1 MKGVFKMDYHAS
13 NVRNIA
19 FIGHGGNGKTSL
31 TEAMLFLNGNIERLG
46 KTDDG
51 STVCDYDAE
60 EIKRHISISLSIAP
74 VEFGNSKI
82 NILDCPGYFDFEGS
96 VLNALNVCDGA
107 VIVASAQGIDVG
119 TEKAIELTRKKKIPR
134 IIFVN
139 QIDKE
144 HTSFENTVAELKAKY
159 GSNIVP
165 ILYPIIENNVM
176 KGFVDL
182 VEKQAYIFNG
192 EKREKADIPSS
203 LVDMI
208 ELERAALM
216 ETSAEN
222 DEELMEKVIMGEE
235 LTPEEIIKGLGLGVA
250 DSSAVPVL
258 CGCALDLKGVRLLQ
272 DTIMRFIPSSEN
284 KEFEGIDDIRVCS
297 EDEPFSAYVFKT
309 ISDPFA
315 GKLSVFMIRSG
326 VLTADTSLYNANEDK
341 AEKSGNIYVL
351 KGKTQ
356 TQVQKLYAGD
366 IGAIGRLQYTLTGHT
381 LYSGKKI
388 QYESVEVPWPGM
400 RMAVVPKK
408 QGDEDK
414 VFSGLRKLI
423 EEDNTLALEKN
434 TETNE
439 MILMGLGDMHLDI
452 TVQKLKA
459 KYNGE
464 AVLKTPQ
471 VPYKETIRKSVKAQ
485 GKHKKQSGGH
495 GQYGDCW
502 IEFNPSDKEF
512 EFVDKVVGGA
522 VPRSY
527 IPAVEKGLLEC
538 MKKGVLAGYP
548 VTGISCTLY
557 DGSYHDVDSSEM
569 AFKMAASIAYKTGCA
584 NANPVL
590 LEPVYSVE
598 ITVPDDYMGDVI
610 GDINKRRGRV
620 LGMTPE
626 ANGQRIDGEVPLAE
640 MFSYAKDLRAM
651 TQGRGVYKMD
661 FVRYEEVPPMISQK
675 IAAAAQ
681 KDNEE

>member
-1 MKGVFKMDYHAS
+1 MDYHAS
-13 NVRNIA
+13 NVRNVA

-51 STVCDYDAE
+51 STVCDYDPE

-74 VEFGNSKI
+74 VEFEQSKI

-107 VIVASAQGIDVG
+107 VIVASAQGLDVG
-119 TEKAIELTRKKKIPR
+119 TEKAIELTKKKKIPR
-134 IIFVN
+134 VIFIN

-144 HTSFENTVAELKAKY
+144 HTSFDNTVAELKARY

-165 ILYPIIENNVM
+165 ILYPIIEGGVM

-182 VEKQAYIFNG
+182 VDKQAYVFNG
-192 EKREKADIPSS
+192 EKREKTDIPADI
-203 LVDMI
+203 LDTI
-208 ELERAALM
+208 ELEHAALM
-216 ETSAEN
+216 ETAAEN

-235 LTPEEIIKGLGLGVA
+235 LTHDEIIKGLGLGVA

-284 KEFEGIDDIRVCS
+284 KEFEGLDDIRACS

-315 GKLSVFMIRSG
+315 GKLSVFMVRSG
-326 VLTADTSLYNANEDK
+326 VLTADTALYNANEDK

-388 QYESVEVPWPGM
+388 QYESVETPWPGM

-423 EEDNTLALEKN
+423 EEDNTLCLEKN

-452 TVQKLKA
+452 AVQKLKA

-464 AVLKTPQ
+464 ALLQTPQ

-569 AFKMAASIAYKTGCA
+569 AFKMAASIAYKTGCSA
-584 NANPVL
+584 ANPAL
-590 LEPVYSVE
+590 LEPVYAVE

-651 TQGRGVYKMD
+651 TQGRGFYKME
-661 FVRYEEVPPMISQK
+661 FVRYEEVPQMISQK

-681 KDNEE
+681 KNGEE

>member
-1 MKGVFKMDYHAS
+1 MDYHAS
-13 NVRNIA
+13 NVRNVA

-51 STVCDYDAE
+51 STVCDYDSE

-74 VEFGNSKI
+74 AEFGDSKI

-119 TEKAIELTRKKKIPR
+119 TEKAIELTKKKKIPR
-134 IIFVN
+134 IIFIN

-144 HTSFENTVAELKAKY
+144 HTSFEKTVSELKAKY

-165 ILYPIIENNVM
+165 ILYPIIDGNVM

-182 VEKQAYIFNG
+182 VEKQAYTFNG
-192 EKREKADIPSS
+192 EKREKAEIPFE
-203 LVDMI
+203 LQDTI
-208 ELERAALM
+208 ELEHAALM
-216 ETSAEN
+216 ETAAEN

-272 DTIMRFIPSSEN
+272 DTIMRFLPSSEN
-284 KEFEGIDDIRVCS
+284 KEFEGLDDIRVCS

-315 GKLSVFMIRSG
+315 GKLSVFMVRSG
-326 VLTADTSLYNANEDK
+326 VLTADTALYNANEDK

-351 KGKTQ
+351 RGKNQ
-356 TQVQKLYAGD
+356 TQVQKLCAGD

-381 LYSGKKI
+381 LYSGKRI
-388 QYESVEVPWPGM
+388 QYESVENPWPGM

-423 EEDNTLALEKN
+423 EEDNTLCLEKN

-452 TVQKLKA
+452 TVQKLKT

-464 AVLKTPQ
+464 ALLKTPQ

-512 EFVDKVVGGA
+512 EFIDKVVGGA

-569 AFKMAASIAYKTGCA
+569 AFKMAASIAYKTGCSL
-584 NANPVL
+584 ANPVL

-598 ITVPDDYMGDVI
+598 ISVPDDYMGDVI

-626 ANGQRIDGEVPLAE
+626 TNGQRIDGEVPLAE
-640 MFSYAKDLRAM
+640 MFTYAKDLRAM
-651 TQGRGVYKMD
+651 TQGKGSYKMD
-661 FVRYEEVPPMISQK
+661 FVRYEEVPQMLAQK

>member
-1 MKGVFKMDYHAS
+1 MKGVLKMDYHAS
-13 NVRNIA
+13 NVRNVA

-51 STVCDYDAE
+51 STVCDYDPE
-60 EIKRHISISLSIAP
+60 EIKRRISISLSIAP
-74 VEFGNSKI
+74 VEFDESKI

-107 VIVASAQGIDVG
+107 VIVASAQGLDVG

-134 IIFVN
+134 IIFIN

-144 HTSFENTVAELKAKY
+144 HTSFEKTVTDLKAKY

-176 KGFVDL
+176 KGFIDL

-192 EKREKADIPSS
+192 EKREKAEIPSA
-203 LVDMI
+203 LTDTI
-208 ELERAALM
+208 ELEHAALM
-216 ETSAEN
+216 ETAAEN

-272 DTIMRFIPSSEN
+272 DTIMRFVPSAEN
-284 KEFEGIDDIRVCS
+284 KEFEGLDDIRVCS

-315 GKLSVFMIRSG
+315 GKLSVFMVRSG
-326 VLTADTSLYNANEDK
+326 VLTADTALYNANEDRV
-341 AEKSGNIYVL
+341 EKSGNIYVL

-356 TQVQKLYAGD
+356 TQVQKLCAGD
-366 IGAIGRLQYTLTGHT
+366 IGAISRLQYTLTGHT

-388 QYESVEVPWPGM
+388 QYVSVENPWPGM

-423 EEDNTLALEKN
+423 EEDNTLYLEKN

-452 TVQKLKA
+452 TVQKLKT

-464 AVLKTPQ
+464 ALLKTPQ

-502 IEFNPSDKEF
+502 IEFNPSDKDF
-512 EFVDKVVGGA
+512 EFIDKVVGGA

-584 NANPVL
+584 TANPVL

-610 GDINKRRGRV
+610 GDMNKRRGRV

-640 MFSYAKDLRAM
+640 MFTYAKDLRAM
-651 TQGRGVYKMD
+651 TQGRGFYKME
-661 FVRYEEVPPMISQK
+661 FARYEEVPQMISQK
-675 IAAAAQ
+675 IAALAQ

>member
-1 MKGVFKMDYHAS
+1 MDYHAS
-13 NVRNIA
+13 NVRNVA

-46 KTDDG
+46 KTDEG
-51 STVCDYDAE
+51 NTLSDYDPE

-74 VEFGNSKI
+74 VEFEGSKI

-107 VIVASAQGIDVG
+107 IIVASAQGIDVG
-119 TEKAIELTRKKKIPR
+119 TEKAIELTKKKRIPR
-134 IIFVN
+134 IIFIN

-144 HTSFENTVAELKAKY
+144 HTSFDNTVSQLKAKY

-165 ILYPIIENNVM
+165 ILYPIIENSVM
-176 KGFVDL
+176 TGFVDL
-182 VEKQAYIFNG
+182 VDKQAYVFKG
-192 EKREKADIPSS
+192 EKREKIDIPADI
-203 LVDMI
+203 LDTI
-208 ELERAALM
+208 ELEHAALM
-216 ETSAEN
+216 ETAAEN

-235 LTPEEIIKGLGLGVA
+235 LTGDEIIKGLGIGVA

-272 DTIMRFIPSSEN
+272 DTIMRFIPSSEG
-284 KEFEGIDDIRVCS
+284 KEFEGTDDIRICS

-326 VLTADTSLYNANEDK
+326 VLTADTPLYNANEDK
-341 AEKSGNIYVL
+341 IEKSGNIYVL
-351 KGKTQ
+351 KGKNQ
-356 TQVQKLYAGD
+356 VAVQKLYAGD

-388 QYESVEVPWPGM
+388 QYESVENPWPGM

-423 EEDNTLALEKN
+423 EEDNTLKLEKN
-434 TETNE
+434 NETNE

-452 TVQKLKA
+452 AVQKLKT

-464 AVLKTPQ
+464 ALLKTPQ

-512 EFVDKVVGGA
+512 EFIDKVVGGA

-584 NANPVL
+584 GANPVL
-590 LEPVYSVE
+590 LEPVYQVE

-640 MFSYAKDLRAM
+640 MFTYAKDLRAM
-651 TQGRGVYKMD
+651 TQGRGIYKME
-661 FVRYEEVPPMISQK
+661 FVRYEEVPQMISQK
-675 IAAAAQ
+675 IASAAQ

>member
-1 MKGVFKMDYHAS
+1 MDYHAS

-51 STVCDYDAE
+51 NTVCDYDSE

-74 VEFGNSKI
+74 VEFQDFKI

-96 VLNALNVCDGA
+96 VLSALNVCDGA
-107 VIVASAQGIDVG
+107 VIVASAQGLDVG
-119 TEKAIELTRKKKIPR
+119 TEKAVELAKKKKLPR
-134 IIFVN
+134 IIFIN

-144 HTSFENTVAELKAKY
+144 HSSFENTVSELRSRY

-165 ILYPIIENNVM
+165 ILHPIMDGGVM

-182 VEKQAYIFNG
+182 VDKQAYVFNG
-192 EKREKADIPSS
+192 DKREKTDIPQDI
-203 LVDMI
+203 LETV

-216 ETSAEN
+216 ETAAEN
-222 DEELMEKVIMGEE
+222 DEDLMEKVIMEEE
-235 LTPEEIIKGLGLGVA
+235 LTPEEIIMGLALGVK

-258 CGCALDLKGVRLLQ
+258 CGSAIDLKGVRLLQ
-272 DTIMRFIPSSEN
+272 DTIVRFIPSSEG
-284 KEFEGIDDIRVCS
+284 KEFEGTDDIRVCS
-297 EDEPFSAYVFKT
+297 EDEDFSAYVFKT

-315 GKLSVFMIRSG
+315 GKLSIFMVRSG
-326 VLTADTSLYNANEDK
+326 VLTADTPLYNVNEDK

-351 KGKTQ
+351 RGKTQ
-356 TQVQKLYAGD
+356 TQVTKLCAGD

-381 LYSGKKI
+381 LCSGKKI
-388 QYESVEVPWPGM
+388 CYEPAETLWPGM
-400 RMAVVPKK
+400 RMAVYPKK

-414 VFSGLRKLI
+414 VFSGLRRLI
-423 EEDNTLALEKN
+423 EEDNTLVLEKN
-434 TETNE
+434 SETNE

-452 TVQKLKA
+452 TLQKLKS
-459 KYNGE
+459 KYNGDAE
-464 AVLKTPQ
+464 LRAPQ
-471 VPYKETIRKSVKAQ
+471 IPYKETIRKSVKAQ
-485 GKHKKQSGGH
+485 GKYKKQSGGH

-522 VPRSY
+522 VPRNF
-527 IPAVEKGLLEC
+527 IPAVEKGLIDC
-538 MKKGVLAGYP
+538 MKKGVFAGFP

-557 DGSYHDVDSSEM
+557 DGSYHPVDSSEM
-569 AFKMAASIAYKTGCA
+569 AFKSAASIAYKTGCA
-584 NANPVL
+584 NASPVL

-626 ANGQRIDGEVPLAE
+626 ASGQRIDGEVPLSE
-640 MFSYAKDLRAM
+640 MFDYAIDLRAM
-651 TQGRGVYKMD
+651 TQGRGVYKME
-661 FVRYEEVPPMISQK
+661 FARYEEVPQNIAQK
-675 IAAAAQ
+675 IAQ
-681 KDNEE
+681 ESKTDTEE

>member
-1 MKGVFKMDYHAS
+1 MDYHAS

-51 STVCDYDAE
+51 NTVCDYDPE

-74 VEFGNSKI
+74 VEFEQSKI

-96 VLNALNVCDGA
+96 VLNALHVCDGA

-119 TEKAIELTRKKKIPR
+119 TEKAIELTRKKRIPR
-134 IIFVN
+134 IIFIN

-165 ILYPIIENNVM
+165 ILYPIMENGIM
-176 KGFVDL
+176 AGFVDL
-182 VEKQAYIFNG
+182 VDKQAYTFNG
-192 EKREKADIPSS
+192 EKRIACDIPAD
-203 LVDMI
+203 LTDII
-208 ELERAALM
+208 ELEHSALM
-216 ETSAEN
+216 EIAAEN

-235 LTPEEIIKGLGLGVA
+235 LTHDEIIKGLGLGVA

-258 CGCALDLKGVRLLQ
+258 CGSALNLKGVRLLQ
-272 DTIMRFIPSSEN
+272 DTIMRFIPSCAD
-284 KEFEGIDDIRVCS
+284 KEFEGVDDIRVCS

-315 GKLSVFMIRSG
+315 GKLSVFMVRSG
-326 VLTADTSLYNANEDK
+326 VLTADTALFNANEDK
-341 AEKSGNIYVL
+341 AEKSGNIYIL
-351 KGKTQ
+351 RGKTQ

-388 QYESVEVPWPGM
+388 EYEAVENPWPGM

-414 VFSGLRKLI
+414 VFSGLRRLI
-423 EEDNTLALEKN
+423 EEDNTLCLEKN
-434 TETNE
+434 NETNE
-439 MILMGLGDMHLDI
+439 MILMGLGDTHLDI
-452 TVQKLKA
+452 ALQRLKA

-464 AVLKTPQ
+464 AELRTPQ

-485 GKHKKQSGGH
+485 GKYKKQSGGH

-527 IPAVEKGLLEC
+527 IPAVEKGLIDC

-557 DGSYHDVDSSEM
+557 DGSYHPVDSSEM
-569 AFKMAASIAYKTGCA
+569 AFKSAASIAYKTGCA
-584 NANPVL
+584 GANPVL
-590 LEPVYSVE
+590 LEPVYTVE
-598 ITVPDDYMGDVI
+598 VTVPDDYMGDVI

-626 ANGQRIDGEVPLAE
+626 ANGQRIDCEVPYSE
-640 MFSYAKDLRAM
+640 MFTYAIDLRAM
-651 TQGRGVYKMD
+651 TQGRGIYKME
-661 FVRYEEVPPMISQK
+661 FVRYEEVPQMIAQK

-681 KDNEE
+681 KDSEE

>member
-1 MKGVFKMDYHAS
+1 MKGVLKMDYHAS
-13 NVRNIA
+13 NVRNVA

-51 STVCDYDAE
+51 STVCDYDSE

-74 VEFGNSKI
+74 VEFGESKI

-134 IIFVN
+134 IIFIN

-144 HTSFENTVAELKAKY
+144 HTSFDKTVAELKAKY
-159 GSNIVP
+159 GTNIVP

-182 VEKQAYIFNG
+182 VEKQAYIFNR
-192 EKREKADIPSS
+192 EKREKSEIPSE
-203 LVDMI
+203 LTDTI
-208 ELERAALM
+208 ELEHAALM
-216 ETSAEN
+216 ETAAEN

-235 LTPEEIIKGLGLGVA
+235 LTPDEIIKGLGLGVA

-284 KEFEGIDDIRVCS
+284 KEFEGLDDVRACS

-315 GKLSVFMIRSG
+315 GKLSVFMVRSG
-326 VLTADTSLYNANEDK
+326 VLTADTALYNANEDK

-356 TQVQKLYAGD
+356 TQVQKLCAGD

-388 QYESVEVPWPGM
+388 QYESIENPWPGM

-423 EEDNTLALEKN
+423 EEDNTLCLEKN

-452 TVQKLKA
+452 TVQKLKT

-464 AVLKTPQ
+464 ALLKTPQ

-502 IEFNPSDKEF
+502 IEFNPSDKDF

-527 IPAVEKGLLEC
+527 IPAVEKGLIEC
-538 MKKGVLAGYP
+538 MRKGVLAGYP

-610 GDINKRRGRV
+610 GDMNKRRGRV

-640 MFSYAKDLRAM
+640 MFTYAKDLRAM
-651 TQGRGVYKMD
+651 TQGRGVYKME
-661 FVRYEEVPPMISQK
+661 FARYEEVPQMISQK
-675 IAAAAQ
+675 IAALAQ

>member
-1 MKGVFKMDYHAS
+1 MDYHAS

-51 STVCDYDAE
+51 STVSDYDPE

-74 VEFGNSKI
+74 VEFDGKKI

-96 VLNALNVCDGA
+96 VLNALNVADGA
-107 VIVASAQGIDVG
+107 VIVASAQGVDVG
-119 TEKAIELTRKKKIPR
+119 TEKAIELAKKQKLPR
-134 IIFVN
+134 IIFIN

-144 HTSFENTVAELKAKY
+144 HTSFDNTVTQLKEKY
-159 GSNIVP
+159 GSSIVP
-165 ILYPIIENNVM
+165 ILYPIMKNGVM
-176 KGFVDL
+176 TGFVDL
-182 VEKQAYIFNG
+182 VDKKAYTFKG
-192 EKREKADIPSS
+192 DKREGVDIPAD
-203 LVDMI
+203 LMDTI
-208 ELERAALM
+208 ELEHAALM
-216 ETSAEN
+216 ETAAEN

-235 LTPEEIIKGLGLGVA
+235 LTHDEMIKGLALGVA

-258 CGCALDLKGVRLLQ
+258 CGSALDLKGVRLLQ

-284 KEFEGIDDIRVCS
+284 KKFAGIDDIRICS
-297 EDEPFSAYVFKT
+297 EDQPFSAYVFKT

-315 GKLSVFMIRSG
+315 GKLSVFMVRSG
-326 VLTADTSLYNANEDK
+326 VLTGDTPLYNANEDK
-341 AEKSGNIYVL
+341 AEKSGNLYIL
-351 KGKTQ
+351 KGKNQ
-356 TQVQKLYAGD
+356 IPVQKLYAGD
-366 IGAIGRLQYTLTGHT
+366 IGAMGRLQYTLTGHT

-388 QYESVEVPWPGM
+388 QYDGVEPIWPGM

-423 EEDNTLALEKN
+423 EEDNTLRLEKN
-434 TETNE
+434 NETNE

-452 TVQKLKA
+452 ALQKLKT

-464 AVLKTPQ
+464 ALLRTPQ

-485 GKHKKQSGGH
+485 GKYKKQSGGH

-512 EFVDKVVGGA
+512 EFIDKVVGGA

-527 IPAVEKGLLEC
+527 IPAVEKGLLDC

-557 DGSYHDVDSSEM
+557 DGSYHPVDSSEM
-569 AFKMAASIAYKTGCA
+569 AFKSAASIAYKTGCA
-584 NANPVL
+584 GANPVL
-590 LEPVYSVE
+590 LEPVNSVE
-598 ITVPDDYMGDVI
+598 VTVPDDYMGDVI

-620 LGMTPE
+620 LGMTPV
-626 ANGQRIDGEVPLAE
+626 AGGQRIDCEVPLSE
-640 MFSYAKDLRAM
+640 MFTYAIDLSAM
-651 TQGRGVYKMD
+651 TQGRGVYRME
-661 FVRYEEVPPMISQK
+661 FSRYEEVPQMISQK
-675 IAAAAQ
+675 IIAAAE
-681 KDNEE
+681 KDNVE

>member
-1 MKGVFKMDYHAS
+1 MDYHAS
-13 NVRNIA
+13 NVRNVA

-51 STVCDYDAE
+51 STVCDYDPE

-74 VEFGNSKI
+74 VEFEQSKI

-119 TEKAIELTRKKKIPR
+119 TEKAIELTKKKKIPR
-134 IIFVN
+134 IIFIN

-144 HTSFENTVAELKAKY
+144 HTSFDNTVAQLQAKY
-159 GSNIVP
+159 GTNIVP
-165 ILYPIIENNVM
+165 ILYPIIEGGVM

-182 VEKQAYIFNG
+182 VDKQAYTFNG
-192 EKREKADIPSS
+192 EKREKTDVPADI
-203 LVDMI
+203 LDTI
-208 ELERAALM
+208 ELEHAALM
-216 ETSAEN
+216 ETAAEN
-222 DEELMEKVIMGEE
+222 DEDLMEKVIMGEE
-235 LTPEEIIKGLGLGVA
+235 LTHDEIIKGLGLGVA

-284 KEFEGIDDIRVCS
+284 KEFEGLDDIRVCS

-315 GKLSVFMIRSG
+315 GKLSIFMVRSG

-351 KGKTQ
+351 KGKNQ
-356 TQVQKLYAGD
+356 TQVQKLCAGD

-388 QYESVEVPWPGM
+388 QYESVEIPWPGM

-423 EEDNTLALEKN
+423 EEDNTLCLEKN

-452 TVQKLKA
+452 TIQKLKT

-464 AVLKTPQ
+464 ALLETPQ

-512 EFVDKVVGGA
+512 EFIDKVVGGA

-584 NANPVL
+584 SANPVL

-626 ANGQRIDGEVPLAE
+626 AGGQRIDGEVPLAE

-651 TQGRGVYKMD
+651 TQGRGFYKME
-661 FVRYEEVPPMISQK
+661 FVRYEEVPQMISQK

-681 KDNEE
+681 KNNEE

>member
-1 MKGVFKMDYHAS
+1 MKGVLKMDYHAS
-13 NVRNIA
+13 NVRNVA

-51 STVCDYDAE
+51 STVCDYDPE

-74 VEFGNSKI
+74 VEFEQSKI

-119 TEKAIELTRKKKIPR
+119 TEKAIEITKKKKIPR
-134 IIFVN
+134 VIFIN

-144 HTSFENTVAELKAKY
+144 HTSFDNTVAELKAKY

-165 ILYPIIENNVM
+165 ILYPIIENGVM
-176 KGFVDL
+176 TGFVDL
-182 VEKQAYIFNG
+182 VDKQAYVFKG
-192 EKREKADIPSS
+192 EKREKTEVPAE
-203 LVDMI
+203 LVDTI
-208 ELERAALM
+208 ELEHAALM
-216 ETSAEN
+216 ETAAEN

-235 LTPEEIIKGLGLGVA
+235 LTHDEIIKGLGLGVA

-284 KEFEGIDDIRVCS
+284 KEFEGLDDIRICS
-297 EDEPFSAYVFKT
+297 EEEPFSAYVFKT

-315 GKLSVFMIRSG
+315 GKLSVFMVRSG
-326 VLTADTSLYNANEDK
+326 VLTADTAIYNANEDK
-341 AEKSGNIYVL
+341 AEKSGNIYIL
-351 KGKTQ
+351 KGKNQ

-388 QYESVEVPWPGM
+388 QYESVENPWPGM

-423 EEDNTLALEKN
+423 EEDNTLSLEKN

-452 TVQKLKA
+452 TVQKLKT

-464 AVLKTPQ
+464 ALLKTPQ

-584 NANPVL
+584 GANPVL

-626 ANGQRIDGEVPLAE
+626 SNGQRIDGEVPLAE

-651 TQGRGVYKMD
+651 TQGRGLYKME
-661 FVRYEEVPPMISQK
+661 FVRYEEVPQMVAQK
-675 IAAAAQ
+675 IIAAAQ

>member
-1 MKGVFKMDYHAS
+1 MDYHAS
-13 NVRNIA
+13 NVRNVA

-51 STVCDYDAE
+51 STVCDYDPE

-74 VEFGNSKI
+74 VEFEQSKI

-119 TEKAIELTRKKKIPR
+119 TEKAIEITKKKKIPR
-134 IIFVN
+134 VIFIN

-144 HTSFENTVAELKAKY
+144 HTSFDNTVAELKAKY

-165 ILYPIIENNVM
+165 ILYPIIENGVM
-176 KGFVDL
+176 TGFVDL
-182 VEKQAYIFNG
+182 IDKQAYVFKG
-192 EKREKADIPSS
+192 EKREKTEVPSEI
-203 LVDMI
+203 VDTI
-208 ELERAALM
+208 ELEHAALM
-216 ETSAEN
+216 ETAAEN

-235 LTPEEIIKGLGLGVA
+235 LTHDEIIKGLGLGVA

-284 KEFEGIDDIRVCS
+284 KEFEGLDDIRTCS

-315 GKLSVFMIRSG
+315 GKLSVFMVRSG
-326 VLTADTSLYNANEDK
+326 VLTADTALYNANEDK

-351 KGKTQ
+351 RGKNQ

-388 QYESVEVPWPGM
+388 QYESVENPWPGM

-423 EEDNTLALEKN
+423 EEDNTLCLEKN

-452 TVQKLKA
+452 TVQKLKN

-569 AFKMAASIAYKTGCA
+569 AFKMAASIAYKTGCSG
-584 NANPVL
+584 ANPVL

-651 TQGRGVYKMD
+651 TQGRGLYKMD
-661 FVRYEEVPPMISQK
+661 FVRYEEVPQMVAQK
-675 IAAAAQ
+675 IIAAAQ
-681 KDNEE
+681 KDSAE

>member
-203 LVDMI
+203 LVDTI

-464 AVLKTPQ
+464 ALLKTPQ

>member
-1 MKGVFKMDYHAS
+1 MDYHAS
-13 NVRNIA
+13 NVRNVA

-51 STVCDYDAE
+51 STVCDYDPE

-74 VEFGNSKI
+74 VEFGESKI

-96 VLNALNVCDGA
+96 VINALNVCDGA

-119 TEKAIELTRKKKIPR
+119 TEKAIELTKKKKIPR
-134 IIFVN
+134 IIFIN

-144 HTSFENTVAELKAKY
+144 HTSFEKTVAELKAKY

-192 EKREKADIPSS
+192 EKREKAEIPSE
-203 LVDMI
+203 LTDTI
-208 ELERAALM
+208 ELEHAALM
-216 ETSAEN
+216 ETAAEN

-235 LTPEEIIKGLGLGVA
+235 LTPDEIIKGLGIGVA

-284 KEFEGIDDIRVCS
+284 KEFEGLDDIRACS
-297 EDEPFSAYVFKT
+297 EDESFSAYVFKT

-315 GKLSVFMIRSG
+315 GKLSVFMVRSG
-326 VLTADTSLYNANEDK
+326 VLTADTALYNANEDK

-388 QYESVEVPWPGM
+388 QYESVETPWPGM

-423 EEDNTLALEKN
+423 EEDNTLCLEKN

-452 TVQKLKA
+452 TVQKLKT

-464 AVLKTPQ
+464 ALLKTPQ

-502 IEFNPSDKEF
+502 IEFNPSDKDF

-527 IPAVEKGLLEC
+527 IPAVEKGLIEC

-610 GDINKRRGRV
+610 GDMNKRRGRV

-640 MFSYAKDLRAM
+640 MFTYAKDLRAM
-651 TQGRGVYKMD
+651 TQGRGIYKME
-661 FVRYEEVPPMISQK
+661 FARYEEVPQMISQK
-675 IAAAAQ
+675 IAALAQ

>member
-1 MKGVFKMDYHAS
+1 MDYHAS

-31 TEAMLFLNGNIERLG
+31 TEALLFLNGNIERLG

-51 STVCDYDAE
+51 STVSDYDPE

-74 VEFGNSKI
+74 VEFEGNKI

-96 VLNALNVCDGA
+96 VLNALNVADGA
-107 VIVASAQGIDVG
+107 VIVASAQGVDVG
-119 TEKAIELTRKKKIPR
+119 TEKAIELAKKKRLPR
-134 IIFVN
+134 IIFIN

-144 HTSFENTVAELKAKY
+144 HTSFDNTVLQLKAKY

-176 KGFVDL
+176 TGFVDL
-182 VEKQAYIFNG
+182 VDKKAYTFKG
-192 EKREKADIPSS
+192 EKRESIEIPSD
-203 LVDMI
+203 LIDTI
-208 ELERAALM
+208 ELEHAALM
-216 ETSAEN
+216 ETAAEN

-235 LTPEEIIKGLGLGVA
+235 LTHDEIIKGLALGVA

-258 CGCALDLKGVRLLQ
+258 CGSALDFKGVRLLQ
-272 DTIMRFIPSSEN
+272 DTIMRFIPSSLN
-284 KEFEGIDDIRVCS
+284 KEFEGLDDIRTCN

-315 GKLSVFMIRSG
+315 GKLSIFMVRSG
-326 VLTADTSLYNANEDK
+326 VLTSDTPLYNANEDK
-341 AEKSGNIYVL
+341 AEKSGNIYIL
-351 KGKTQ
+351 KGKNQ
-356 TQVQKLYAGD
+356 IPVQKLYAGD

-388 QYESVEVPWPGM
+388 QYESVENPWPGM

-423 EEDNTLALEKN
+423 EEDNTISLEKN
-434 TETNE
+434 NETNE

-452 TVQKLKA
+452 TLQKLKT

-464 AVLKTPQ
+464 AILKTPQ

-485 GKHKKQSGGH
+485 GKYKKQSGGH

-512 EFVDKVVGGA
+512 EFIDKVVGGA

-527 IPAVEKGLLEC
+527 IPAVEKGLIDC

-557 DGSYHDVDSSEM
+557 DGSYHPVDSSEM
-569 AFKMAASIAYKTGCA
+569 AFKSAASIAYKTGCA
-584 NANPVL
+584 SANPVL
-590 LEPVYSVE
+590 LEPVYAVE

-620 LGMTPE
+620 LGMTPV
-626 ANGQRIDGEVPLAE
+626 ASGQRIDGEVPLSE
-640 MFSYAKDLRAM
+640 MFTYAIDLRAM
-651 TQGRGVYKMD
+651 TQGKGLYKME
-661 FVRYEEVPPMISQK
+661 FTRYEEVPQMIAQK
-675 IAAAAQ
+675 IAAAVQ
-681 KDNEE
+681 KDSEE

>member
-1 MKGVFKMDYHAS
+1 MEYHAS

-31 TEAMLFLNGNIERLG
+31 TEALLFLNGNIDRLG

-51 STVCDYDAE
+51 NTVSDYDAE
-60 EIKRHISISLSIAP
+60 EIKRKISISLSIAP
-74 VEFGNSKI
+74 VEANGFKI

-96 VLNALNVCDGA
+96 VISALSVADGA
-107 VIVASAQGIDVG
+107 VIVANASGLDVG
-119 TEKAIELTRKKKIPR
+119 TEKAFEIAKKKKLPR
-134 IIFVN
+134 VIFIN

-144 HTSFENTVAELKAKY
+144 HTSFDNTVAQLKAKY
-159 GSNIVP
+159 GSSIVP
-165 ILYPIIENNVM
+165 ILYPIMENGAM

-182 VEKQAYIFNG
+182 VDKQAYVFNG
-192 EKREKADIPSS
+192 EKREKIDVPAD
-203 LVDMI
+203 LADTI
-208 ELERAALM
+208 ELEHGALM
-216 ETSAEN
+216 ETAAEN

-250 DSSAVPVL
+250 DASATPVL
-258 CGCALDLKGVRLLQ
+258 CGSALDFKGVRLLQ
-272 DTIMRFIPSSEN
+272 DTITRFIPSSEN
-284 KEFEGIDDIRVCS
+284 KEFEGIDDIRTCS
-297 EDEPFSAYVFKT
+297 ESEPFSAYVFKT

-315 GKLSVFMIRSG
+315 GKLSVFMVRSG
-326 VLTADTSLYNANEDK
+326 VLTADTALMNANEDK

-351 KGKTQ
+351 KGKAQ

-381 LYSGKKI
+381 LYSGAKI
-388 QYESVEVPWPGM
+388 CYPTPELPWAGM
-400 RMAVVPKK
+400 RMAVYPKK

-414 VFSGLRKLI
+414 VFSGLRKLV
-423 EEDNTLALEKN
+423 EEDNTLVLEKN
-434 TETNE
+434 TQTNE
-439 MILMGLGDMHLDI
+439 MLLMGLGDMHLD
-452 TVQKLKA
+452 VALQKLKA

-464 AVLKTPQ
+464 AELRVPI
-471 VPYKETIRKSVKAQ
+471 VPYRETIKKSVKAQ
-485 GKHKKQSGGH
+485 GKYKKQSGGH

-512 EFVDKVVGGA
+512 EFIDKVVGGA

-527 IPAVEKGLLEC
+527 IPAVEKGLIDC

-557 DGSYHDVDSSEM
+557 DGSYHPVDSSEM
-569 AFKMAASIAYKTGCA
+569 AFKAAASVAYKTGCV

-590 LEPVYSVE
+590 LEPVYSVNV
-598 ITVPDDYMGDVI
+598 TVPDDYMGDVI

-626 ANGQRIDGEVPLAE
+626 ANGQRIECEVPLSE
-640 MFSYAKDLRAM
+640 MFNYAVDLRSM
-651 TQGRGVYKMD
+651 TQGRGSYIME
-661 FVRYEEVPPMISQK
+661 FVRYEEVPAMIASK
-675 IAAAAQ
+675 IAEKAVANG
-681 KDNEE
+681 DNE

>member
-1 MKGVFKMDYHAS
+1 MDYHAS

-31 TEAMLFLNGNIERLG
+31 TEAILFLNGNIERLG

-51 STVCDYDAE
+51 STVCDYDPE

-74 VEFGNSKI
+74 VEFDGSKI

-96 VLNALNVCDGA
+96 VLNALNVSDGA
-107 VIVASAQGIDVG
+107 VIVASAQGVDVG
-119 TEKAIELTRKKKIPR
+119 TEKAIELTKKKKIPR

-144 HTSFENTVAELKAKY
+144 HTSFDNTVAELKAKY

-192 EKREKADIPSS
+192 EKREKADIPAV
-203 LVDMI
+203 LIDTI
-208 ELERAALM
+208 ELEHSALM
-216 ETSAEN
+216 ETAAEN

-235 LTPEEIIKGLGLGVA
+235 LTTDEIIKGLALGVA

-284 KEFEGIDDIRVCS
+284 KEFEGLDDIRVCS

-315 GKLSVFMIRSG
+315 GKLSVFMVRSG
-326 VLTADTSLYNANEDK
+326 VLTADTALYNANEDK

-388 QYESVEVPWPGM
+388 QYEAVENPWPGM

-452 TVQKLKA
+452 TVQKLKT

-464 AVLKTPQ
+464 ALLKTPQ

-512 EFVDKVVGGA
+512 EFIDKVVGGA

-584 NANPVL
+584 GANPVL

-598 ITVPDDYMGDVI
+598 ITVPDEYMGDVI

-626 ANGQRIDGEVPLAE
+626 STGQRIDGEVPLAE
-640 MFSYAKDLRAM
+640 MFTYAKDLRAM
-651 TQGRGVYKMD
+651 TQGRGVYKME